1 MKDSAGME
9 YYTFGFGPL
18 DEPNTVLNNLVIGM
32 NQNREMMEPYV
43 VRYVMEEN
51 ARTFVNRDKDSG
63 EFEGDINL
71 HRYTDF
77 FDKGETFKDFYC
89 PPNYDQQGDP
99 IPCEVVEI
107 LSGSGGGGS
116 GGSGGGSP
124 SNCTASFS
132 WSNCGGPNGNTM
144 HSAAICGNGSGA
156 GWVVTTDCDGV
167 SSSTPLYKIATG
179 EDCDDCNIP
188 PATSTAPNGMFNI
201 VPNVINIKLDNVLLP
216 FQIDLLYDNPAVATD
231 ILNFLVANN
240 DSLEAREFVLNVMPY
255 LYNGA
260 TVNFTERLIDDQG
273 IYNDVLARMSPSER
287 TIYDNELSSSEKAL
301 YLTSAANAT
310 IYAQIFY
317 PNPVRNRVGDAI
329 KHTLFN
335 ALNVSRIGSV
345 LTKKLGDAHEDIN
358 YSLDCPNHFK
368 ETQMDLFNNQVG
380 RNIGAGQSTGIV
392 ILVEGAKSAGN
403 LRYLNNL
410 EYNGEFWKATNSS
423 TLTPTN

>member
-1 MKDSAGME
+1 MKE
-9 YYTFGFGPL
+9 TLIY
-18 DEPNTVLNNLVIGM
+18 IG
-32 NQNREMMEPYV
+32 
-43 VRYVMEEN
+43 
-51 ARTFVNRDKDSG
+51 TL
-63 EFEGDINL
+63 I
-71 HRYTDF
+71 F

-107 LSGSGGGGS
+107 LSGSGGGGGS

-240 DSLEAREFVLNVMPY
+240 ESVESRGFVLN
-255 LYNGA
+255 A
-260 TVNFTERLIDDQG
+260 
-273 IYNDVLARMSPSER
+273 
-287 TIYDNELSSSEKAL
+287 
-301 YLTSAANAT
+301 LTS
-310 IYAQIFY
+310 
-317 PNPVRNRVGDAI
+317 
-329 KHTLFN
+329 L
-335 ALNVSRIGSV
+335 LNVSAPSFNQIINNRSV
-345 LTKKLGDAHEDIN
+345 LHGD
-358 YSLDCPNHFK
+358 
-368 ETQMDLFNNQVG
+368 
-380 RNIGAGQSTGIV
+380 STGD
-392 ILVEGAKSAGN
+392 KN
-403 LRYLNNL
+403 NNNL
-410 EYNGEFWKATNSS
+410 GNYDTTSYPTFNMAQQGWPTIPSVIAVSDFVGWRTDFDSNGNPLHCMDFSKEQIAKNGYQISNYLTNQTIQIYTTSGGVNTTKLNDGLSYLTYALDNDIPVIVGIDNHHGSPNPGTDNSTDHFVVIVGMGSDNTGKYFRFYDNASSNVNQGTNVNNKLYYNQLTGVISGKSS
-423 TLTPTN
+423 CSAYFSTVDYDYRITQIRKSKSI